1 MLDSFLNKLKY
12 KLSTPESRP
21 ALMSKHLGVKVGE
34 GCIFFGSVNFG
45 SEPYL
50 VSLGRRVMLSDNVRF
65 VTHDGGV
72 RVLDNMG
79 ILPKADVFGPIR
91 VGDNV
96 FIGMDCIILKGVTI
110 GDNVVIGAGSIVT
123 RDIESNSVWAG
134 IPARR
139 IKSIDEYAV
148 GIKAEALPVYGM
160 QADEKEALIREHF
173 TAR

>member
-1 MLDSFLNKLKY
+1 MLGGLFNKLRY
-12 KLSTPESRP
+12 KLSAPESRP
-21 ALMSKHLGVKVGE
+21 TYAARHLGVKVGE

-50 VSLGRRVMLSDNVRF
+50 VSLGSQVMLSDNVRF
-65 VTHDGGV
+65 ITHDGGI

-79 ILPKADVFGPIR
+79 ILPKADVFGSIR

-96 FIGMDCIILKGVTI
+96 FIGMDCIILRGVTI
-110 GDNVVIGAGSIVT
+110 GDNVVVGAGSIVT

-139 IKSIDEYAV
+139 IKSIEEYAS
-148 GIKAEALPVYGM
+148 GLKTEALPVYGM
-160 QADEKEALIREHF
+160 QADDKEAFIRKHF
-173 TAR
+173 AAR